1 MNPEVLKNVLT
12 VGFGSALGGIAR
24 YGIALILKNLSV
36 AFPWGTLCVNA
47 LGCFLLGLLWGWFGR
62 HGGADGTWAL
72 LLTVGFCGGF
82 TTFSTFSKEA
92 LALLQGGA
100 WAAFVLYLVGSVVAG
115 LVLMLLAYSLTK

>member
-1 MNPEVLKNVLT
+1 MNPEVLKNVLA

-24 YGIALILKNLSV
+24 YGIAVALKNLCG

-62 HGGADGTWAL
+62 HGNTDGAWAL
-72 LLTVGFCGGF
+72 FLSVGFCGGF

-92 LALLQGGA
+92 LALLQSGA
-100 WAAFVLYLVGSVVAG
+100 WTAFVLYLIGSVVVG
-115 LVLMLLAYSLTK
+115 LVMMLLAYSLAK